1 MTTKD
6 IDLFIDN
13 KTYKTLLNKHG
24 QIIGERKKGQ
34 MHVYMGTKK
43 PYHK

>member
-6 IDLFIDN
+6 IDLFLDN
-13 KTYKTLLNKHG
+13 PSYNKLVNRHG
-24 QIIGERKKGQ
+24 QIIGERKNGR
-34 MHVYMGTKK
+34 MHVYMGGKK